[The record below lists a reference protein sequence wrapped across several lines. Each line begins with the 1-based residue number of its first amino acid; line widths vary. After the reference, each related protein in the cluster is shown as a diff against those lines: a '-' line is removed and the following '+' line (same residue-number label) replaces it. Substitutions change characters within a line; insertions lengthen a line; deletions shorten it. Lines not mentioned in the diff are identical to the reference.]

1 MNIPRFFDRVR
12 SWIRDPLKKD
22 TLLIIVFTV
31 SVAVVTHR
39 LSTAVLLPVWQDGG
53 VLRWIYSTGV
63 SIMGSN
69 LLFNAVIVGAVVGL
83 TIAWLFDT
91 YKQTQIVI
99 PIVTFVTIAL
109 GSGFSLVTF
118 LSNATPV
125 TFVISGLSTLLIF
138 QICGVSVLN
147 LYFKGSVLE
156 ETPRDLQ
163 RVPKLLVI
171 GVAGLMLVGTLDYH
185 LLQNLGAETT
195 GGAIHRGFVRDL
207 VLAGFLI
214 ILLGSTTVYSNQMRV
229 ILIGPGKVGKT
240 ALIGGLYSDIKSN
253 KFGNNRGSRELTS
266 GQLESISNDIKNK
279 QTFPEWTSDD
289 HWLHFSYYNRTRIF
303 RRRNTFVAL
312 DYEGEKLV
320 GKGGNQRIDDNS
332 GFADK
337 LNDYSQRRGQLSF
350 LSRLRKN
357 LRQLSERGGPED
369 WLLDP
374 NDPDD
379 EVDIGRLLYT
389 ADIVMFTLPMEDF
402 LEVPMKYGDAPPDYA
417 MNIAAVEQTSDGYQL
432 TYPNGDVKFIRE
444 TTEQEAGEYIEEE
457 TGNQFDAS
465 FDFEALP
472 KIDSNRRIWN
482 KEKRSK
488 IENEAETE
496 PSQDTEK
503 RELVREEYLEEYQ
516 SIIENFP
523 DVVDKDVIWTVTKTD
538 LHDWTDD
545 DGDPMSLFSEAYEQV
560 KTDLR
565 DPEVGDDESN
575 QGINED
581 DPSSSHKNNDDLNSF
596 LKDRG
601 WFEGPRPKSDR
612 DDYKLLSKWIEYVYM
627 EDAVTGPDGLMDDS
641 SADYLYPV
649 WYDVAGRDD
658 MGKLQIETGN
668 GRILNGSKHLI
679 DRLEGQTLSDGLVVD
694 HPEYTPLE
702 TVFNQWTPFDRP
714 TVDAPVDKALEKM
727 HKAFYAEHKRED
739 E

>member
-1 MNIPRFFDRVR
+1 M
-12 SWIRDPLKKD
+12 
-22 TLLIIVFTV
+22 IVFTV
-31 SVAVVTHR
+31 FVAVITHR
-39 LSTAVLLPVWQDGG
+39 LSTAVLLPVWQDEG

-69 LLFNAVIVGAVVGL
+69 LLFNAVLVGAVIGL
-83 TIAWLFDT
+83 TTAWLFDT

-99 PIVTFVTIAL
+99 PIVTYVTIAL
-109 GSGFSLVTF
+109 GSGFSLLTF

-125 TFVISGLSTLLIF
+125 TFVITGLSTLLIL

-156 ETPRDLQ
+156 EAPRDLQ

-185 LLQNLGAETT
+185 LVQNLGAETT
-195 GGAIHRGFVRDL
+195 GVPVYRGFVRDL
-207 VLAGFLI
+207 MLGGLLI

-253 KFGNNRGSRELTS
+253 KFGNNQGSRELTS

-312 DYEGEKLV
+312 DYKGEQLV
-320 GKGGNQRIDDNS
+320 GKGGDQRIDDKS

-337 LNDYSQRRGQLSF
+337 LNDYSQRRGQLSL
-350 LSRLRKN
+350 LSRLRKDFQ
-357 LRQLSERGGPED
+357 QLSDRGDPED

-402 LEVPMKYGDAPPDYA
+402 LEVPMKYGEAPPEYA
-417 MNIAAVEQTSDGYQL
+417 MNIAEVERTSEGYQL
-432 TYPNGDVKFIRE
+432 TYPNGDVKMIRE
-444 TTEQEAGEYIEEE
+444 TTDGEDGEYIDVE

-472 KIDSNRRIWN
+472 KVDSNRRIWN
-482 KEKRSK
+482 KEKRAKS
-488 IENEAETE
+488 ENKAETE
-496 PSQDTEK
+496 LSQDTKK
-503 RELVREEYLEEYQ
+503 RELVRDEYLEEYRE
-516 SIIENFP
+516 IINNFP

-545 DGDPMSLFSEAYEQV
+545 DGDPMSLFSEAYEKI

-565 DPEVGDDESN
+565 NPDSDDYASN
-575 QGINED
+575 QGIDED
-581 DPSSSHKNNDDLNSF
+581 DALRSNKNTDLDSF
-596 LKDRG
+596 LRDRG
-601 WFEGPRPKSDR
+601 WFEGPRPKSNR
-612 DDYKLLSKWIEYVYM
+612 DDYKLLSKWIEYMYM
-627 EDAVTGPDGLMDDS
+627 EDAVTGPDGLMDAS

-668 GRILNGSKHLI
+668 GRILNGSNHLI
-679 DRLEGQTLSDGLVVD
+679 DRLEGRTLSDGLVVD
-694 HPEYTPLE
+694 HPRYTPLE
-702 TVFNQWTPFDRP
+702 TLFNQWTPFDRS

-727 HKAFYAEHKRED
+727 HRAFYAEHKKED
-739 E
+739 G